1 MFAGAGS
8 ACVSS
13 ARVLASRIIEHLC
26 YSYCTRTGIGER
38 KVALTDSLSSRI
50 FSLSDFSSFYSS
62 YSNLTCGCLFFFSLT
77 FFYFHYCSSPFCLF
91 FIFTRQNTINPIT
104 PSLCLLSTPRP
115 FPPLCEQQLE
125 GDLETLALVT
135 YSSLC
140 VSMLALLL
148 TVLVLSCL
156 RGLKSNTRSIHSN
169 TAAAMFLSEL
179 VFLLG
184 VNQTE
189 QQVGVVC
196 LCRCSGIG
204 HIQSLSKA
212 ISQITTFFFSP
223 WDFFL
228 VCSNV
233 PYAFPPFF
241 FSTLLYRKCVRVCL
255 KSSESW
261 REGAENMCSLS
272 MKSN

>member
-1 MFAGAGS
+1 MAKTEAALQRFELI
-8 ACVSS
+8 
-13 ARVLASRIIEHLC
+13 RFHLAFYHF
-26 YSYCTRTGIGER
+26 
-38 KVALTDSLSSRI
+38 RI
-50 FSLSDFSSFYSS
+50 FHLFLR
-62 YSNLTCGCLFFFSLT
+62 LTLTSPVAAFFFSLT
-77 FFYFHYCSSPFCLF
+77 FFFFHYCFLSFPPF

-196 LCRCSGIG
+196 LCRC
-204 HIQSLSKA
+204 
-212 ISQITTFFFSP
+212 
-223 WDFFL
+223 
-228 VCSNV
+228 CS
-233 PYAFPPFF
+233 A
-241 FSTLLYRKCVRVCL
+241 CL
-255 KSSESW
+255 
-261 REGAENMCSLS
+261 
-272 MKSN
+272 

>member
-1 MFAGAGS
+1 MFVEADS

-13 ARVLASRIIEHLC
+13 ARVLASRIIEHHC
-26 YSYCTRTGIGER
+26 CSYYRRTGIGELT
-38 KVALTDSLSSRI
+38 VAQTEEAAFQRFEMIRFHLA
-50 FSLSDFSSFYSS
+50 S
-62 YSNLTCGCLFFFSLT
+62 YLTCGCLFFFPSHFSSSNTALLLSA
-77 FFYFHYCSSPFCLF
+77 FFSIYSH
-91 FIFTRQNTINPIT
+91 QNTITPIT

-115 FPPLCEQQLE
+115 FPHLCEQQLE

-135 YSSLC
+135 YTSLC

-189 QQVGVVC
+189 QQVDTGGGCVLMSLLLC
-196 LCRCSGIG
+196 L
-204 HIQSLSKA
+204 
-212 ISQITTFFFSP
+212 FMMP
-223 WDFFL
+223 
-228 VCSNV
+228 
-233 PYAFPPFF
+233 
-241 FSTLLYRKCVRVCL
+241 
-255 KSSESW
+255 
-261 REGAENMCSLS
+261 
-272 MKSN
+272 